1 MESLDL
7 NGLAKSL
14 PASNF
19 EKAEK
24 ELLNNFKGRSWST
37 SIHLLKLPP
46 AAALSITTLY
56 RSSRHTSKR
65 AYNAGYAAACRDL
78 MIMIQQGVSTGGIAP
93 SDHGTH
99 GSDMTVGRILD
110 WIEARLDAVKSREE
124 EEDEDEE
131 RDKER
136 ERARV
141 TPPSVRSDTHKNSH
155 SFPSTLPQKQAQPSY
170 RSDGSPVRYHPL
182 NDLLNGSP
190 CLASN
195 RTAHPTLS
203 CLVEPH

>member
-24 ELLNNFKGRSWST
+24 ELLNNFK
-37 SIHLLKLPP
+37 

-56 RSSRHTSKR
+56 RSSRHASKR
-65 AYNAGYAAACRDL
+65 AYNAGYAAACQDL

-93 SDHGTH
+93 SDHNALG
-99 GSDMTVGRILD
+99 GEMTVGRILD
-110 WIEARLDAVKSREE
+110 WIEARMDAVKSREE

-131 RDKER
+131 REKER

-141 TPPSVRSDTHKNSH
+141 TPPSTQSDAHKNTH
-155 SFPSTLPQKQAQPSY
+155 SFPPTSSQKPSQTSATSY
-170 RSDGSPVRYHPL
+170 RPDGPVRYHP
-182 NDLLNGSP
+182 SP
-190 CLASN
+190 N
-195 RTAHPTLS
+195 P
-203 CLVEPH
+203 VK